1 MLPSEYPIRLWSSI
15 AVAVLSLGSTA
26 AAYTVSLN
34 GAGTSLLINVAE
46 AANGSEEIEF
56 MFPAALP
63 YSYVSTN
70 ISVDGTAI
78 ADHDF
83 SQSGFDVTVDHTMG
97 TFAAG
102 SQAISTGEIYFS
114 TDENVSYVISGSY
127 DAVDVNQATVGVEFF
142 DSTLGS
148 IVFEC
153 SAESIGP
160 TFSENFTFGPSEGSC
175 DTEIGTSTGVL
186 LADHFYRYSY
196 GFIIENS
203 SETAT
208 ATATGGISLSLTSLV
223 PPYVVILNEFGQS
236 WLNTAAGTS
245 PPSAGQAEAIF
256 PRAFLP
262 HSNTSSVSA
271 GSNSS
276 TGDNDLTNTG
286 FIFTFDHARGP
297 NDGDH
302 GVSGGQVH
310 FRVNKS
316 FENIVS
322 YTIVGNYSVSDSE
335 GKHAVL
341 NAALYDE
348 TDSVYVFRS
357 NQSSRATAN
366 ENFTVGQ
373 EGGDYSNVLGGKQT
387 GGLKEGHYY
396 RFTYASVIA
405 AYPGAST
412 TGASA
417 SGSVSILFGS
427 KPLGVPSLHWS
438 GIALL
443 CCALGL
449 AGYRSKERS

>member
-1 MLPSEYPIRLWSSI
+1 M
-15 AVAVLSLGSTA
+15 
-26 AAYTVSLN
+26 
-34 GAGTSLLINVAE
+34 
-46 AANGSEEIEF
+46 
-56 MFPAALP
+56 
-63 YSYVSTN
+63 
-70 ISVDGTAI
+70 
-78 ADHDF
+78 
-83 SQSGFDVTVDHTMG
+83 
-97 TFAAG
+97 
-102 SQAISTGEIYFS
+102 
-114 TDENVSYVISGSY
+114 
-127 DAVDVNQATVGVEFF
+127 NQATIGAELF
-142 DSTLGS
+142 DSTLDS
-148 IVFEC
+148 KVFEC
-153 SAESIGP
+153 TKESIGP
-160 TFSENFTFGPSEGSC
+160 TFSEDFTFGPSGGSC
-175 DTEIGTSTGVL
+175 DTEIGSSTGVL
-186 LADHFYRYSY
+186 LADHVYRYSY
-196 GFIIENS
+196 GFITENS

-208 ATATGGISLSLTSLV
+208 ATATGGISLSVTSLV
-223 PPYVVILNEFGQS
+223 PPYVVILNEFGPS

-245 PPSAGQAEAIF
+245 SSSTGQAETIF
-256 PRAFLP
+256 PRTFLP
-262 HSNTSSVSA
+262 HSNTSAVSA

-276 TGDNDLTNTG
+276 TGDNNLTNTG

-297 NDGDH
+297 DYGNR

-348 TDSVYVFRS
+348 TDSLYVFRS
-357 NQSSRATAN
+357 NQASRATAN
-366 ENFTVGQ
+366 EDFTVGQ
-373 EGGDYSNVLGGKQT
+373 EGGDYANILDGKRT

-405 AYPGAST
+405 VYPSAST

-427 KPLGVPSLHWS
+427 KPLEVPSLHWT